1 MKSSKLTIK
10 TLTYVSVFISLIL
23 LALWLIQIQFLQL
36 FYEKYVI
43 DNINQV
49 AKNIRNYEGNLDPL
63 LEEYAY
69 SYDMCI
75 EYYTNNEEIDYNIK
89 KNNCL
94 LTNYSYEIAKYK
106 AELINEGEDYIKL
119 LSPKSKIKS
128 ILYAINLGN
137 NQYIFLN
144 TTLEDMNSATSLLK
158 RQLIYIFLF
167 LIFVSSFMAIFL
179 SRRLNKPI
187 LKIISS
193 ARELGKGNFDVKFEK
208 SNIEELDELSDVLT
222 IAASEMHKTEE
233 LKRDLIANVSHDL
246 KTPLTMIKAYAEKVR
261 DLSYKDPEKREKDL
275 NVIIDETDRL
285 NALVNDLLDMSKIQA
300 GASELKLEKYDLIE
314 NIHEILKRYDITIEK
329 EGYKFELDLPDKAII
344 KADKSKIEQVIYN
357 LVNNAIE
364 HTGNDLIV
372 KIAVKKQRDF
382 YIISITDTG
391 AGLTEEEK
399 KLVWNRYYK
408 KDKRHKRNVVGSGI
422 GLSIVK
428 GILDSHN
435 CEYGIDSKLNEYTTF
450 YFKLKKYR

>member
-1 MKSSKLTIK
+1 M
-10 TLTYVSVFISLIL
+10 
-23 LALWLIQIQFLQL
+23 
-36 FYEKYVI
+36 
-43 DNINQV
+43 
-49 AKNIRNYEGNLDPL
+49 
-63 LEEYAY
+63 
-69 SYDMCI
+69 
-75 EYYTNNEEIDYNIK
+75 
-89 KNNCL
+89 
-94 LTNYSYEIAKYK
+94 
-106 AELINEGEDYIKL
+106 
-119 LSPKSKIKS
+119 
-128 ILYAINLGN
+128 
-137 NQYIFLN
+137 
-144 TTLEDMNSATSLLK
+144 
-158 RQLIYIFLF
+158 
-167 LIFVSSFMAIFL
+167 
-179 SRRLNKPI
+179 
-187 LKIISS
+187 
-193 ARELGKGNFDVKFEK
+193 
-208 SNIEELDELSDVLT
+208 LT

-435 CEYGIDSKLNEYTTF
+435 CEYGIDSKLNEYPTF
-450 YFKLKKYR
+450 YFILKKYR